1 MKIVSLNINSFGG
14 DGESFEEMKKNLAR
28 KDYGGNLTK
37 ECKKDALSRWDCAI
51 SGRSIY
57 KSILKKIDEVDAD
70 IILFQEYYINS
81 EAAILSS

>member
-37 ECKKDALSRWDCAI
+37 KCKYQRGEFAL
-51 SGRSIY
+51 
-57 KSILKKIDEVDAD
+57 
-70 IILFQEYYINS
+70 LF
-81 EAAILSS
+81 LLL